1 MHHMLHD
8 NIAITTV
15 RQVKTGETWQH
26 ALVSDKLIESCY
38 ISNKTSEIGYLFP
51 LYLYDTSENKSKRSS
66 HLQTVLLFEPNEK
79 YHTRKPNI
87 DKKLYETL
95 NTIYNKELTPEE
107 ILYYIYGIFYSNVY
121 REKYAEFLKID
132 FPRVPFTKDHAIF
145 CKISVLGN
153 RLADLHLMKSKELD
167 NPVAKYEGDGD
178 NDKIEKAFYDEKK
191 KRIYINESKYFDH
204 VMPEVWA
211 YCIGGY
217 QVLQKYL
224 KDRKGKSMNDP
235 RHFCR
240 MITALAKTQ
249 EIQEQLDEIYPEIE
263 NHLLPEELPQ

>member
-1 MHHMLHD
+1 L
-8 NIAITTV
+8 
-15 RQVKTGETWQH
+15 R
-26 ALVSDKLIESCY
+26 
-38 ISNKTSEIGYLFP
+38 
-51 LYLYDTSENKSKRSS
+51 
-66 HLQTVLLFEPNEK
+66 
-79 YHTRKPNI
+79 
-87 DKKLYETL
+87 
-95 NTIYNKELTPEE
+95 
-107 ILYYIYGIFYSNVY
+107 
-121 REKYAEFLKID
+121 ID
-132 FPRVPFTKDHAIF
+132 FPRVPFTKDYAIF
-145 CKISVLGN
+145 RKISVLGN

-178 NDKIEKAFYDEKK
+178 NDKIEKTVYDEQK

-204 VMPEVWA
+204 VLPEVWA

-224 KDRKGKSMNDP
+224 KDRKGRLMDDP

-240 MITALAKTQ
+240 IIAALTKTQ